1 MTGLR
6 SQARGPRIADG
17 WPRAFWL
24 WLVNPYDYLWIV
36 HHHSMRPLNRQLR
49 FALAAATTMMALGSV
64 LALLSSRGPRGA
76 WGTAITLVIL
86 VLQAIVVV
94 AIMSLPMPRTTRR
107 ARAYFVGLL
116 IFGDLGVAAVML
128 TLPPLDGAFGC
139 VLLALTSTICVYFVS
154 SRWVVAHL
162 TFAFWFIVAGAWRV
176 ARTDVVDI
184 FGVGSGTVAMMTAVC
199 GAPIASHVAWTL
211 LSADARQSVRDPLT
225 GLRNRRGVEASLE
238 VTWGRARSSQASL
251 AVVVVDVDDFKA
263 VNDTHG
269 HDEGDEVLQ
278 RLAGA
283 MLAGA
288 GDGAVVG
295 RTGGE
300 EFMAILVGT
309 RADLVRRV
317 ESIVPRLRVPAG
329 PDDTAAHPRSVTVS
343 VGAAVIVAPSSPRRS
358 ADDFREAQRRAD
370 GLMYEAKRAGGD
382 RAHIADL

>member
-6 SQARGPRIADG
+6 SQATGPRIADG

-24 WLVNPYDYLWIV
+24 WLTNPYDYLWIV

-64 LALLSSRGPRGA
+64 LALLSSRGPRGV

-94 AIMSLPMPRTTRR
+94 AIMRLPMPRTARR

-154 SRWVVAHL
+154 ARWVVAHL
-162 TFAFWFIVAGAWRV
+162 TFAFWFIVLSAWRV
-176 ARTDVVDI
+176 ARTDVVDL
-184 FGVGSGTVAMMTAVC
+184 FGVGSGAVAMLTAVC

-225 GLRNRRGVEASLE
+225 GLRNRRGVEAGLE
-238 VTWGRARSSQASL
+238 VTWSRARSSAAMV
-251 AVVVVDVDDFKA
+251 AVVVVDVDDFKS

-283 MLAGA
+283 MLAASGQ
-288 GDGAVVG
+288 GAVVG

-309 RADLVRRV
+309 REELVER
-317 ESIVPRLRVPAG
+317 IDAMAPALRVPAG
-329 PDDTAAHPRSVTVS
+329 PVGTGAPVLSVSVS
-343 VGAAVIVAPSSPRRS
+343 VGAAVIVQPSSPRRS
-358 ADDFREAQRRAD
+358 GDDFREAQRRAD

-382 RAHIADL
+382 RAAIADL

>member
-1 MTGLR
+1 V
-6 SQARGPRIADG
+6 A
-17 WPRAFWL
+17 
-24 WLVNPYDYLWIV
+24 
-36 HHHSMRPLNRQLR
+36 
-49 FALAAATTMMALGSV
+49 
-64 LALLSSRGPRGA
+64 
-76 WGTAITLVIL
+76 GTAITLVIL

-94 AIMSLPMPRTTRR
+94 AIMRLPMPRTARR

-154 SRWVVAHL
+154 ARWVVAHL
-162 TFAFWFIVAGAWRV
+162 TFAFWFIVLSAWRV
-176 ARTDVVDI
+176 ARTDVVDL
-184 FGVGSGTVAMMTAVC
+184 FGVGSGAVAMLTAVC

-225 GLRNRRGVEASLE
+225 GLRNRRGVEAALE
-238 VTWGRARSSQASL
+238 VTWSRARSSAGMV

-263 VNDTHG
+263 VNDTPG

-283 MLAGA
+283 MLAASGQ
-288 GDGAVVG
+288 GAVVG

-300 EFMAILVGT
+300 EFMAILVGS
-309 RADLVRRV
+309 REELVERI
-317 ESIVPRLRVPAG
+317 EAMAPALRVPAG
-329 PDDTAAHPRSVTVS
+329 PAGPGAPALSVSVS
-343 VGAAVIVAPSSPRRS
+343 VGAVLIAEPSSPRRS
-358 ADDFREAQRRAD
+358 GDDFREAQRRAD

-382 RAHIADL
+382 RAAVADL